1 MASSKEGKDHE
12 RAQHENEN
20 PFISFRRFADEQMS
34 NLLSGVFGL
43 STAFRPTSSNLD
55 RSLHDYQTWL
65 QEARHSRK
73 SYERKEE
80 EAGQTMD
87 VYTEAHQD
95 SAEEEILRAVQEVEE
110 PSRCPY
116 RPADQEIPQPEDDP
130 SKLSLAALGVHL
142 PPTILAAPVLGAQLS
157 SVPIAYL
164 LYSPY
169 SPVRL
174 EQQPVLRDHEVRWRE
189 AFEDLLAVQNGEQ
202 VSAECGHDSPL
213 PSVDWVR
220 RMIAIAMCKR
230 DQDKEEEDRDIKS
243 QTLSRNPGRMVHFT
257 IARQPGSDAHEEDE
271 SRAHDDFD
279 QDESGEEQDTE
290 LDLYKHLLGIQ
301 WNSLNAGFFS
311 EESPSTTSQSHS
323 QSQSFTHLQHS
334 SKPTEMDD
342 KKPSILSTLTTTERT
357 AFPDGT
363 THTKVVLKKR
373 FSDGREESTETMA
386 TQNPLPNPHDQ
397 PPTQALGDPG
407 NGQMTSGVKNKE
419 KKSTGWFW
427 S

>member
-12 RAQHENEN
+12 RAQHETEN
-20 PFISFRRFADEQMS
+20 PFISFRRFADEQVS

-43 STAFRPTSSNLD
+43 STIFSPTSSNLD

-65 QEARHSRK
+65 QEARLLQQSH
-73 SYERKEE
+73 ERKEE

-95 SAEEEILRAVQEVEE
+95 SAEEELLRAVQEVEE

-116 RPADQEIPQPEDDP
+116 RSVNQEISQREDDP
-130 SKLSLAALGVHL
+130 SKLSLTALGVHL

-174 EQQPVLRDHEVRWRE
+174 EQQPALRDHEVRWRE

-202 VSAECGHDSPL
+202 VSAEYDHDCPL
-213 PSVDWVR
+213 PRVDWVR

-230 DQDKEEEDRDIKS
+230 DQDKEEEDRDIQP
-243 QTLSRNPGRMVHFT
+243 QTLSNNPGRMVHFT
-257 IARQPGSDAHEEDE
+257 IARQPENDAHEEDDTGAHEDLDQYE
-271 SRAHDDFD
+271 SR
-279 QDESGEEQDTE
+279 EEQDTE
-290 LDLYKHLLGIQ
+290 LDLYRHLLGIQ
-301 WNSLNAGFFS
+301 GNSLSAGSFS
-311 EESPSTTSQSHS
+311 EESPFTNSQSHS

-334 SKPTEMDD
+334 SKPTETDD

-373 FSDGREESTETMA
+373 FSDGCEESTETMA

-397 PPTQALGDPG
+397 PPTPALGDPG
-407 NGQMTSGVKNKE
+407 DSQMTSGIKNKE
-419 KKSTGWFW
+419 KQNTGWFW